1 MAAERISNG
10 ALVLMYH
17 GVPREGRAQAI
28 NARAFERHIL
38 FLKRNCTL
46 IRPEQYASARGS
58 LRHPAVLLTFD
69 DGFRNLAKVAAPIL
83 RRHDVPAVFF
93 VSSRHC
99 TPGKYLWFSYLKMLG
114 ACFPGEGVTLNG
126 KFVRLQ
132 GAERRAGIQQLTSM
146 LLALE
151 PHPHAMY
158 AAIDAQLPPLE
169 SFVSEAVLA
178 DECAGMTEDQVREL
192 GQDPLF
198 TIGGHTVDHPYL
210 TRCDAKEA
218 ERQISE
224 NKVWLERVTCRPC
237 DLFAYPLADFD
248 SNIVEQCRRIRFH
261 QAFGVE
267 PNDVSDFAIRRVGIY
282 SASRMVLAAK
292 LFYRHYLTTQLS
304 ANLRPGG
311 DTAASPVAH

>member
-1 MAAERISNG
+1 MAAETISTSP
-10 ALVLMYH
+10 LVLMYH
-17 GVPREGRAQAI
+17 GVPRGGRAQAI
-28 NARAFERHIL
+28 NGRAFERHVL

-69 DGFRNLAKVAAPIL
+69 DGFRNLAEVAAPIL
-83 RRHDVPAVFF
+83 RRYDVPAVFF

-126 KFVRLQ
+126 KLVRLK
-132 GAERRAGIQQLTSM
+132 GTERRTGIQQLTSM
-146 LLALE
+146 LLALA

-198 TIGGHTVDHPYL
+198 TIGGHTLDHPYL
-210 TRCDAKEA
+210 TRCSTKEA

-224 NKVWLERVTCRPC
+224 NKTWLERVTRRTC

-248 SNIVEQCRRIRFH
+248 RNTVEQCRRVRFK
-261 QAFGVE
+261 QAFGVGR
-267 PNDVSDFAIRRVGIY
+267 NGVSQFAIRRVGIY
-282 SASRMVLAAK
+282 SASLTVLGAK
-292 LFYRHYLTTQLS
+292 LLCRHYLPTQLI
-304 ANLRPGG
+304 APWKQGYEPALYG
-311 DTAASPVAH
+311 AS

>member
-1 MAAERISNG
+1 MAAESISNG

-28 NARAFERHIL
+28 DARAFERHIL

-69 DGFRNLAKVAAPIL
+69 DGFRNLAEVAAPIL
-83 RRHDVPAVFF
+83 RRYDVPAVFF

-99 TPGKYLWFSYLKMLG
+99 TPGKYLWFSYLKMLA

-132 GAERRAGIQQLTSM
+132 GPERRAGIQQLTSM

-169 SFVSEAVLA
+169 SFVSKAVLA
-178 DECAGMTEDQVREL
+178 DECAGMTEDQVCEL

-198 TIGGHTVDHPYL
+198 TVGGHTVDHPYL
-210 TRCDAKEA
+210 TRCEAREA
-218 ERQISE
+218 ERQIWA
-224 NKVWLERVTCRPC
+224 NKAWLERVTQRTC

-248 SNIVEQCRRIRFH
+248 GNIVEQCRRFRFR
-261 QAFGVE
+261 QAFGVGR
-267 PNDVSDFAIRRVGIY
+267 NGVSQFAIRRVGIY
-282 SASRMVLAAK
+282 SASLMVLGAK
-292 LFYRHYLTTQLS
+292 LFCQHYLSTQFLT
-304 ANLRPGG
+304 NLMQGR

>member
-1 MAAERISNG
+1 MVEETISNG

-28 NARAFERHIL
+28 NARAFEQHIL
-38 FLKRNCTL
+38 FLNRNCTL
-46 IRPEQYASARGS
+46 MRPEQYASARGS

-69 DGFRNLAKVAAPIL
+69 DGFRNLAEVAAPIL
-83 RRHDVPAVFF
+83 RRYDVPAVFF

-99 TPGKYLWFSYLKMLG
+99 TPGKYLWFSYLKMLA

-132 GAERRAGIQQLTSM
+132 GTERRAGIQQLTSM

-169 SFVSEAVLA
+169 SFVSEDVLA

-224 NKVWLERVTCRPC
+224 NKTWLERVTRRPC

-248 SNIVEQCRRIRFH
+248 SNIVEQCRRVRF
-261 QAFGVE
+261 QRAFGVGR
-267 PNDVSDFAIRRVGIY
+267 NGASQFAIRRVGIY
-282 SASRMVLAAK
+282 SASLMVLGAK
-292 LFYRHYLTTQLS
+292 LLCRDYLPTQLI
-304 ANLRPGG
+304 APWKQGFDPALYG
-311 DTAASPVAH
+311 AS